1 MSDAKYW
8 IALDQAQGMGPANL
22 KLVHEAVA
30 GAGLSL
36 RDLFDLKPAEIQ
48 REFSLNEKIAGAVE
62 AARNSL
68 SRIENDYFA
77 LVESGFEAVLFFED
91 SYPERLHETMG
102 NTMPPV
108 LYVHGNREIMKA
120 RGAAV
125 LGDMHVSE
133 KGRLVAFT
141 AARIL
146 ASHRIPVISGLAR
159 GVDLVAHQS
168 ALESGG
174 TTVAVLPYGVN
185 HLKLPEA
192 LKPVYDETR
201 MLLVSPF
208 YPNREYSVFNSYA
221 RNRIA
226 VGLSRAAFIVEAP
239 LDGGVFEAG
248 KSAKNLGVPLYVT
261 EYGKYPD
268 NASGNPKL
276 VAEFGGVPVRG
287 RMEKDLLV
295 PNLDRLI
302 GDVKFGGQ

>member
-1 MSDAKYW
+1 MSDTKYW

-22 KLVHEAVA
+22 KLVSDAIA

-36 RDLFDLKPAEIQ
+36 RDLFELEPSEIKH
-48 REFSLNEKIAGAVE
+48 EFSLSDKIVGAVE
-62 AARNSL
+62 AARKSL
-68 SRIENDYFA
+68 SKIEHDYFA
-77 LVESGFEAVLFFED
+77 IVDAGFEVILFFEE
-91 SYPERLHETMG
+91 SFPARLRDTMG
-102 NTMPPV
+102 NTIPPV
-108 LYVHGNREIMKA
+108 LYVHGNSELLSA

-133 KGRLVAFT
+133 KGRLVAYT
-141 AARIL
+141 AARVF
-146 ASHRIPVISGLAR
+146 ASHRIPVISGLAQ
-159 GVDLVAHQS
+159 GADILAHQS

-174 TTVAVLPYGVN
+174 ETVAVLPYGVN
-185 HLKLPEA
+185 HLKMPEA
-192 LKPVYDETR
+192 LKPVYDEAR

-226 VGLSRAAFIVEAP
+226 VALSRAAFIVEAP
-239 LDGGVFEAG
+239 VDGGVFEAG

-261 EYGKYPD
+261 EYAKYPD

-276 VAEFGGVPVRG
+276 IAEFGGIPVRG

-302 GDVKFGGQ
+302 GDVKFGQ